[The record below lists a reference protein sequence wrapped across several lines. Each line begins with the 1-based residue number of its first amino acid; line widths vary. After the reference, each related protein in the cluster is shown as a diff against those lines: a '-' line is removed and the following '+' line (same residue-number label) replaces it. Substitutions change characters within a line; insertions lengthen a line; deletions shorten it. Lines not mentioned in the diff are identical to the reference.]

1 MESLAERFDALQEN
15 LLTLYE
21 AGSSK
26 IEDQIL
32 YWDIIRQE
40 NVLFYYAR
48 KKGLTTVGFQPV
60 PTLTVS
66 ENKAKQ
72 AIMMSLQLKSLQQ
85 SEFGTESW
93 TMQDTSFELFNAE
106 PQNTFKKGAVTV
118 DVFYDDDEDNYYP
131 YTMWSYIYY
140 QNGDGQWHKVKSN
153 VDFEGLFY
161 ITDDDEKVY
170 YVTFDKDAAR
180 FSRTGKWTVK
190 YKNTILSSTS
200 VTSTSSPAWNPT
212 SRASPNT
219 VGQETK
225 QTSKRRQRS
234 SPTSSPRRT
243 RARAWQSDGD
253 THSSSSSPGEPP
265 KERRRRGRER
275 EQREST
281 AQRRRARE
289 SSFGVAPEEVGRR
302 HRFVEGQNLTRL
314 GRLQEEARD
323 PPVLLLK
330 GPANTLKCYRFRS
343 KTKWRGLISRMSTVF
358 SWVGD
363 GPERLGQPR
372 MLFAFES
379 VQQRERFLN
388 IAHLPKGTEY
398 SLGNLSSL

>member
-21 AGSSK
+21 AGSSN
-26 IEDQIL
+26 IEDQIM

-40 NVLFYYAR
+40 NVLYHYAR
-48 KKGLTTVGFQPV
+48 KRGLTHIGLQPV

-85 SEFGTESW
+85 SEFGKEPW
-93 TMQDTSFELFNAE
+93 NMQDTSFELFNAD
-106 PQNTFKKGAVTV
+106 PQNTFKKGAMTV

-140 QNGDGQWHKVKSN
+140 QNGDGLWHKVSSK
-153 VDFEGLFY
+153 VDFEGLYY
-161 ITDDDEKVY
+161 ITHDNEKTY

-190 YKNTILSSTS
+190 YKNTTISSTS

-219 VGQETK
+219 VGQQET
-225 QTSKRRQRS
+225 QAIKRRRQGS
-234 SPTSSPRRT
+234 SPTGTPRRT
-243 RARAWQSDGD
+243 RSRTWQSDGD
-253 THSSSSSPGEPP
+253 TESSTSSPGEPST
-265 KERRRRGRER
+265 RRRRGGR
-275 EQREST
+275 EQGKSAT
-281 AQRRRARE
+281 QRRRNNGE

-302 HRFVEGQNLTRL
+302 HRSVKRQNLTRL
-314 GRLQEEARD
+314 GQLQEEARD

-330 GPANTLKCYRFRS
+330 GPANTLKCYRYRS
-343 KTKWRGLISRMSTVF
+343 MTKWKGLISSMSTVF
-358 SWVGD
+358 SWVGE
-363 GPERLGQPR
+363 GHERLGQPR
-372 MLFAFES
+372 MLLAFTDFE
-379 VQQRERFLN
+379 QRERFLN